1 MSFELLPTDYKDI
14 SYTGNR
20 KYNKINNDDG
30 TVSFQDVTVYENRDK
45 AFFGAKTANKM
56 NEALNS
62 IMTTLER
69 GTDLYGEFQR
79 FFENQKG
86 EFKKNSELNLDE
98 LKVIMKTYQ
107 DKQKIIFET
116 WFDLVKKNLS
126 ETPVGNLQV
135 EIDDLK
141 TANEKLVKEFNEK
154 IVTIPVSGW
163 KETSAPYSNKV
174 MVEGLTNE
182 DIITLG
188 KATDKNSTAQE
199 AETWGE
205 MSSLITAA
213 VVGTGYIT
221 FYCAA
226 EKPTKEFKVK
236 LKGVSK

>member
-30 TVSFQDVTVYENRDK
+30 TISFQDVTVYENRDK

-56 NEALNS
+56 IEALNS
-62 IMTTLER
+62 IMTALER

-107 DKQKIIFET
+107 DKQKLIFET
-116 WFDLVKKNLS
+116 WFELVKKNLS

-182 DIITLG
+182 DVITLG

-226 EKPTKEFKVK
+226 EKPTQNFKVK

>member
-30 TVSFQDVTVYENRDK
+30 TISFQDVTVYENRDK

-62 IMTTLER
+62 IMTALER
-69 GTDLYGEFQR
+69 GTDLYGEFER

-107 DKQKIIFET
+107 DKQKLIFET

-154 IVTIPVSGW
+154 IVTVPVSGW

-182 DIITLG
+182 DVITLG

-226 EKPTKEFKVK
+226 EKPSKDFKVK

>member
-30 TVSFQDVTVYENRDK
+30 TISFQDVTVYENRDK

-62 IMTTLER
+62 IMTALER

-107 DKQKIIFET
+107 DKQKLIFET

-126 ETPVGNLQV
+126 ETPVGSLQV

-141 TANEKLVKEFNEK
+141 TANEKFVKEFNEK

-182 DIITLG
+182 DVITLG

-226 EKPTKEFKVK
+226 EKPSKDFKVK

>member
-30 TVSFQDVTVYENRDK
+30 TISFQDVTVYENRDK

-62 IMTTLER
+62 IMTALEN
-69 GTDLYGEFQR
+69 GTDLYEEFQR

-86 EFKKNSELNLDE
+86 EFRKNSELNLDE

-107 DKQKIIFET
+107 DKQKLIFET

-182 DIITLG
+182 DVITLG

-226 EKPTKEFKVK
+226 EKPSKDFKVK

>member
-30 TVSFQDVTVYENRDK
+30 TISFQDVTAYENRDK

-62 IMTTLER
+62 IMTALEN

-86 EFKKNSELNLDE
+86 EFRKNSELNLDE

-107 DKQKIIFET
+107 DKQKIIFEA

-141 TANEKLVKEFNEK
+141 TTNEKLVKEFNEK

-182 DIITLG
+182 DVITLG

-213 VVGTGYIT
+213 VVGIGYIT

-226 EKPTKEFKVK
+226 EKPTKDFKVK

>member
-1 MSFELLPTDYKDI
+1 M
-14 SYTGNR
+14 
-20 KYNKINNDDG
+20 
-30 TVSFQDVTVYENRDK
+30 
-45 AFFGAKTANKM
+45 
-56 NEALNS
+56 
-62 IMTTLER
+62 
-69 GTDLYGEFQR
+69 
-79 FFENQKG
+79 
-86 EFKKNSELNLDE
+86 
-98 LKVIMKTYQ
+98 
-107 DKQKIIFET
+107 
-116 WFDLVKKNLS
+116 VKKNLS

-135 EIDDLK
+135 EIDELK

-154 IVTIPVSGW
+154 IVTVPVSGW

-182 DIITLG
+182 DVITLG

-226 EKPTKEFKVK
+226 EKPRQDFKVK

>member
-30 TVSFQDVTVYENRDK
+30 TISFQDVTVYENRDK
-45 AFFGAKTANKM
+45 AFFGAMTANKM

-62 IMTTLER
+62 IMTALER

-86 EFKKNSELNLDE
+86 EFRKNSELNLDE

-107 DKQKIIFET
+107 DKQKLIFET
-116 WFDLVKKNLS
+116 WFNLVKKNLS

-182 DIITLG
+182 DVITLG

-226 EKPTKEFKVK
+226 EKPSKDFKVK

>member
-62 IMTTLER
+62 IMTALER

-107 DKQKIIFET
+107 DKQKLIFET

-135 EIDDLK
+135 EIDELK
-141 TANEKLVKEFNEK
+141 TANEKLVKEFNER
-154 IVTIPVSGW
+154 IVTVPVSGW

-182 DIITLG
+182 DVITLG

>member
-62 IMTTLER
+62 IMTALER

-107 DKQKIIFET
+107 DKQQLIFEA

-135 EIDDLK
+135 EIDELK

-154 IVTIPVSGW
+154 IVTVPVSGW

-182 DIITLG
+182 DVITLG

-226 EKPTKEFKVK
+226 EKPTQDFKVK

>member
-30 TVSFQDVTVYENRDK
+30 TISFQDVTAYENRDK
-45 AFFGAKTANKM
+45 AFFGAMTANKM

-62 IMTTLER
+62 IMTALEN
-69 GTDLYGEFQR
+69 GTDLYEEFQR

-86 EFKKNSELNLDE
+86 EFRKNSELNLDE

-107 DKQKIIFET
+107 DKQKLIFET

-141 TANEKLVKEFNEK
+141 TVNEKLVKEFNEK

-182 DIITLG
+182 DVITLG

-199 AETWGE
+199 AEIWGE

-226 EKPTKEFKVK
+226 EKPTKDFKVK

>member
-1 MSFELLPTDYKDI
+1 MV
-14 SYTGNR
+14 R
-20 KYNKINNDDG
+20 
-30 TVSFQDVTVYENRDK
+30 
-45 AFFGAKTANKM
+45 FG
-56 NEALNS
+56 
-62 IMTTLER
+62 
-69 GTDLYGEFQR
+69 
-79 FFENQKG
+79 
-86 EFKKNSELNLDE
+86 
-98 LKVIMKTYQ
+98 
-107 DKQKIIFET
+107 
-116 WFDLVKKNLS
+116 
-126 ETPVGNLQV
+126 

-174 MVEGLTNE
+174 MVEGLSNE
-182 DIITLG
+182 DVITLG

-226 EKPTKEFKVK
+226 EKPSKDFKVK

>member
-30 TVSFQDVTVYENRDK
+30 TISFQDVTAYENRDK

-62 IMTTLER
+62 IMTALEN

-79 FFENQKG
+79 FFEKQKG
-86 EFKKNSELNLDE
+86 EFRKNSELNLDE

-141 TANEKLVKEFNEK
+141 TTNEKLVKEFNEK

-182 DIITLG
+182 DVITLG

-226 EKPTKEFKVK
+226 EKPSKDFKVK